1 MAAVVIAGLALT
13 ARDAGVATSVIPAL
27 VMAAVVVAGFALTA
41 RDTGVAT
48 SVIPALTMPA
58 MIVSGLTANEAVAA
72 TAVVAALTFA
82 ASRDRSLIID
92 VTTARI
98 DRTTRA
104 IHRASGETLAKG
116 PVIHACVA
124 PARWCR
130 SKAALIRRQQLSP
143 LNVQLMV
150 LFSCRQARNGQAPWR
165 TDNGN
170 SVVTFVT
177 RRKAALNSRSITVR

>member
-1 MAAVVIAGLALT
+1 
-13 ARDAGVATSVIPAL
+13 
-27 VMAAVVVAGFALTA
+27 
-41 RDTGVAT
+41 
-48 SVIPALTMPA
+48 MPA

-116 PVIHACVA
+116 PVIHASVA
-124 PARWCR
+124 PAHPHAG
-130 SKAALIRRQQLSP
+130 SAPAIGFAGAA
-143 LNVQLMV
+143 
-150 LFSCRQARNGQAPWR
+150 
-165 TDNGN
+165 
-170 SVVTFVT
+170 
-177 RRKAALNSRSITVR
+177 RKQR